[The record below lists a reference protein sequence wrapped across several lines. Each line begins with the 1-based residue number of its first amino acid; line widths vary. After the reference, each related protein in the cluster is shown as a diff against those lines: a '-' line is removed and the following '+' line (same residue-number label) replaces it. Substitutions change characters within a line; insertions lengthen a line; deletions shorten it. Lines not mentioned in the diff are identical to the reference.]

1 MAAITDVS
9 SMASVTETLKKIQK
23 KYSQPPDIVVNS
35 AGITIDKYLL
45 RMTEE
50 SFDKVIDINLK
61 GTFLVNQVTA
71 NAMKEAGLRGSIVNI
86 SSLVGT

>member
-1 MAAITDVS
+1 
-9 SMASVTETLKKIQK
+9 MASVTETLKKIQK